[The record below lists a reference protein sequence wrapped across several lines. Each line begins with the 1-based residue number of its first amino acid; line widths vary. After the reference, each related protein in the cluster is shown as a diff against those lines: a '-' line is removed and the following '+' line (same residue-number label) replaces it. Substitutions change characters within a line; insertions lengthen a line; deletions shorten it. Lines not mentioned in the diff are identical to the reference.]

1 MNLSLTHEQY
11 TKVISDCWRLLKNGG
26 YLELMEIDMT
36 INNPGKT
43 TKKKNDDCK
52 FVLIVC
58 PPR

>member
-52 FVLIVC
+52 LLF
-58 PPR
+58 